1 MTGQTKISFE
11 ALVQLVEE
19 LPIEQQERLIERVQ
33 GHIKRNNL
41 TVAEKMALLRSIQI
55 DSRVIQDPSPRRE
68 DWYDDDGR

>member
-1 MTGQTKISFE
+1 MTGQTKIPFE

-41 TVAEKMALLRSIQI
+41 TVAEKIALLRSIQI

-68 DWYDDDGR
+68 DWYNDDGR